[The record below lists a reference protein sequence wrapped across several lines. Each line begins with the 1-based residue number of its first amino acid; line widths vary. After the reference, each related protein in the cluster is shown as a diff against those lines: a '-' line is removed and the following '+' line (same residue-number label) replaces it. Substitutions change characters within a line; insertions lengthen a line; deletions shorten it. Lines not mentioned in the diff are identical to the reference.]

1 MAQLNHI
8 IAVINS
14 WQQKKLERLSW
25 DEYFMA
31 TAFLTSSRS
40 PDQRL
45 KVGCALVKDN
55 HIISQGYNGFLPS
68 LPHQSFIED
77 GHELATVHAEQN
89 CISDCSKRG
98 VKTDG
103 ASAYVTH
110 YPCINC
116 FKILAAAGVKTI
128 YYQHDYRNHK
138 LVNIL
143 AHQARIQIIKLDQ
156 SLPSNY
162 VDSSDNS
169 KTDINYANMN
179 TKGQGLPKIKSQQKM
194 SFFGTT
200 TEGINTDEEDN

>member
-8 IAVINS
+8 IEVING
-14 WQQKKLERLSW
+14 WQQRKLERLSW

-55 HIISQGYNGFLPS
+55 HIISQGYNGYLPS
-68 LPHQSFIED
+68 LPHQSYIED

-89 CISDCSKRG
+89 CVSDCSKRG
-98 VKTDG
+98 VKTEG
-103 ASAYVTH
+103 ASAYITH

-116 FKILAAAGVKTI
+116 FKILASAGIKTI
-128 YYQHDYRNHK
+128 YYQNDYRNHK

-143 AHQARIQIIKLDQ
+143 ALQARIQIIKLDQ
-156 SLPSNY
+156 DSVQINQINQINQLS
-162 VDSSDNS
+162 DSS
-169 KTDINYANMN
+169 YL
-179 TKGQGLPKIKSQQKM
+179 KGRLPKIKTNQKM
-194 SFFGTT
+194 SFFDARDAHSD
-200 TEGINTDEEDN
+200 DEEN

>member
-8 IAVINS
+8 IEVING
-14 WQQKKLERLSW
+14 WQQRKLERLSW

-55 HIISQGYNGFLPS
+55 HIISQGYNGYLPS
-68 LPHQSFIED
+68 LPHQSYIED

-89 CISDCSKRG
+89 CVSDCSKRG
-98 VKTDG
+98 VKTEG
-103 ASAYVTH
+103 ASAYITH

-116 FKILAAAGVKTI
+116 FKILASAGIKTI
-128 YYQHDYRNHK
+128 YYQNDYRNHK

-143 AHQARIQIIKLDQ
+143 ALQARIQIIKLDQ
-156 SLPSNY
+156 DSVQINQINQINQLS
-162 VDSSDNS
+162 DSS
-169 KTDINYANMN
+169 YF
-179 TKGQGLPKIKSQQKM
+179 KGHLPKIKTNQKM
-194 SFFGTT
+194 SFFDARDAHSD
-200 TEGINTDEEDN
+200 DEEN